1 MYYVVF
7 HVFCL
12 YLLYCTVTVGTD
24 LKFDWRF
31 KIADIKSNGI
41 EKFYCSYH
49 FSCLVFVLT
58 ID

>member
-12 YLLYCTVTVGTD
+12 SILYYTVTVGTD
-24 LKFDWRF
+24 LKFDWCF

-41 EKFYCSYH
+41 EKFYCSFH
-49 FSCLVFVLT
+49 CL
-58 ID
+58 